1 MPPPTGERAT
11 YSHNSGPGNGRC
23 ERCRSINA
31 AVERKKQKQN
41 QRFTGLEGGICL
53 INPSAVLCGGKKKRK
68 EEFFYVERKPLEAA
82 LHVMRQP

>member
-1 MPPPTGERAT
+1 MPPPTGEKRAT

-23 ERCRSINA
+23 ERCRSINV
-31 AVERKKQKQN
+31 AVERKKQN
-41 QRFTGLEGGICL
+41 QRFTGLEGEVCL
-53 INPSAVLCGGKKKRK
+53 INPPAVLRGGKKKRK